1 MSDFGIHDSSSEFV
15 TLARVIKTQG
25 RRGEV
30 AVEVHTDVPKRFAP
44 GFKVFALLENG
55 TRRELEIE
63 GLWPHKEWLILKFAG
78 IESISDAETLVRS
91 ELQVP
96 RSERGRL
103 EEGWTFVSDLI
114 GCIVFDGDREIGKVK
129 DIQFGAGEAPL
140 LVVARE
146 IGAEIAEI
154 KDYEVPYAEAYLKDV
169 DLAKKRIVMALP
181 EGLLEVNAPLKQ
193 QEKHQGKQKR

>member
-1 MSDFGIHDSSSEFV
+1 MNNSPKNGEFV
-15 TLARVIKTQG
+15 TLARVVKTQG

-30 AVEVHTDVPKRFAP
+30 AVEVHTDVPERFVP
-44 GFKVFALLENG
+44 GFKLFALPDKGERRALEV
-55 TRRELEIE
+55 EE
-63 GLWPHKEWLILKFAG
+63 LWPHKDWLILKFSG
-78 IESISDAETLVRS
+78 IGSIPDAETLIGA

-96 RSERGRL
+96 RGERGKL

-114 GCIVFDGDREIGKVK
+114 ECTVFDGDQEIGKVK

-140 LVVARE
+140 LVVA
-146 IGAEIAEI
+146 GT

-169 DLAKKRIVMALP
+169 DLEKKRIVMALP

-193 QEKHQGKQKR
+193 KEQKRDESKKKKR